1 MRDIETRLRKMSAVD
16 IVDYSI
22 EVYKRNIKKLTVLTL
37 IMYVPFALLYVFLSG
52 YISKD
57 LNRLTAG
64 NGESFSLIIAFML
77 VSLGLLFVYLCYF
90 LTINGVLQAAI
101 TKVVYGDVVYGKS
114 LGLKEVIRDSF
125 KKIFKILGY
134 RVLFY
139 LIMSGAIM
147 GIFFVFYLFLWA
159 VLLFFGTGAAFFSGG
174 GRFTEGILIFS
185 GVVIIIVLIL
195 GVLLGLGFFYIK
207 FGMGVQAIAVEN
219 KGATEGIARSA
230 DLTKKMFWN
239 SFVALFTGGL
249 IYVFIPSVS
258 VGITVILSLADN
270 ELYRQVQLAATAF
283 IQLGYA
289 IFYPFLATLTTN
301 IFINCKINNEG
312 LDLEVKVDKL
322 LASE

>member
-57 LNRLTAG
+57 LSRLTAG

-77 VSLGLLFVYLCYF
+77 VSLGLLFVYMCYF

-185 GVVIIIVLIL
+185 GAIIIIVLIL

-239 SFVALFTGGL
+239 SFIALFTGGL

-270 ELYRQVQLAATAF
+270 ELYRQVQLGATAF

-289 IFYPFLATLTTN
+289 MFYPFLATLTTN

-322 LASE
+322 LAGE